1 MTILSYNLN
10 DNILV
15 KATQAKPRKGRGP
28 TVHEALQRIPHQN
41 RALPISNTPW
51 HAPGE
56 EMFQCGPLND
66 KKPNAFRQLESSSSD
81 DDNMPEFGK

>member
-1 MTILSYNLN
+1 MNIGLNYFNAILAKSS
-10 DNILV
+10 
-15 KATQAKPRKGRGP
+15 QPKPRKGRGP
-28 TVHEALQRIPHQN
+28 TVHEALQRIPQQR
-41 RALPISNTPW
+41 RALPLSITPW

-56 EMFQCGPLND
+56 EMFQCGPLDD